1 MGRAPLSKTAH
12 ATGFRRA
19 RLDARKVR
27 AAASVRVQ
35 ESNGSMGAMAETA
48 GARLER
54 LLDIMRTLRAPDG
67 CPWDRE
73 QTHASLRPYVLE
85 ETYELLDAIDSG
97 SPEQLK
103 EELGD
108 FIFEAIFLA
117 QISQEAGDFD
127 FGDALEAV
135 SDKLVRRHP
144 HVFARSA
151 PDETVTT
158 EQVIER
164 WETLKARE
172 RAEAGRPA
180 ARPKTT
186 LSGVPKTLPA
196 LLRAYEIGARAA
208 AVGFDWQKAGDVVDK
223 IDEEVA
229 ELRAAVE
236 SEADRPARAEEEM
249 GDLLFAIAN
258 LSRKL
263 GIEPEA
269 ALRRATEKFAA
280 RFEAMEANLAQR
292 GATLTEASLEE
303 MEAEWGR
310 VKAATSS
317 P

>member
-1 MGRAPLSKTAH
+1 MAP
-12 ATGFRRA
+12 
-19 RLDARKVR
+19 
-27 AAASVRVQ
+27 
-35 ESNGSMGAMAETA
+35 MAETA

-85 ETYELLDAIDSG
+85 ETYELLEAIDSG
-97 SPEQLK
+97 SADQLR

-108 FIFEAIFLA
+108 FIFEAVFLA

-127 FGDALEAV
+127 FGDALDAV

-158 EQVIER
+158 GQVIER
-164 WETLKARE
+164 WEALKARE
-172 RAEAGRPA
+172 RAQAGRPA
-180 ARPKTT
+180 ASPKTR

-208 AVGFDWQKAGDVVDK
+208 AVGFDWQKAGDVLDK
-223 IDEEVA
+223 IEEEVA
-229 ELRAAVE
+229 ELRAEIQAGALD
-236 SEADRPARAEEEM
+236 SPARAEEEM

-269 ALRRATEKFAA
+269 ALRRATEKFTA
-280 RFEAMEANLAQR
+280 RFEAMEAGLAQR
-292 GATLTEASLEE
+292 GRTLTEASLEE
-303 MEAEWGR
+303 MEVEWRR
-310 VKAATSS
+310 VKAASS
-317 P
+317 S